1 MTRIGIRERPLLL
14 RIDQVAISSNKHS
27 FANFPGSRRFR
38 LALKIIEAKLKHL
51 SMLAENAGGWS
62 HWDQIA
68 LGADNGTSNNKI
80 EVRLG
85 YVK

>member
-1 MTRIGIRERPLLL
+1 MKGLYFSASIKWRFR
-14 RIDQVAISSNKHS
+14 AINIHSSS
-27 FANFPGSRRFR
+27 FPGSRWFR
-38 LALKIIEAKLKHL
+38 LALKIIEAELKHL

-62 HWDQIA
+62 HLDKIA

-85 YVK
+85 YVNLG